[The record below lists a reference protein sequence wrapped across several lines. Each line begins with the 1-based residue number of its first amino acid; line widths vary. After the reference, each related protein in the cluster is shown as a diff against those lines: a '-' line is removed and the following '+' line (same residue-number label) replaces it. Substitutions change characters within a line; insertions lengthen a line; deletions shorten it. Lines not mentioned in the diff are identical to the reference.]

1 MTGQANF
8 NRYDSDGQLD
18 HGRGDPSWSPSGT
31 WRSSSKDSRSPS
43 RNLWLPSPPHVSTY
57 APTLPLQYSYQP
69 NNRARWLRELGDL
82 LSFPTISAQSQHR
95 RDIEAAALWLK
106 EHLTR
111 LGLRHAQI
119 LPGPNG
125 GHPSVYGDWLLAPGQ
140 PTLLFYG
147 HYDVQP
153 VDPLRDWRTPP
164 FQATRVGQ
172 NLFARG
178 ASDDKGQFLIHL
190 KAIESYLKTVGSL
203 PINVKVW
210 LEGEEEINSPNLP
223 ALLDRE
229 ADRLRADAVLV
240 SDTEMLGQGRPSIIY
255 GLRGNLNFELE
266 VSGPRHDLHSGRYGG
281 AVLNPLQALCEM
293 IAGLHD
299 RTGRVTIPG
308 FYDRVRE
315 VAHALRQEL
324 RCTGP
329 TDADI
334 LTDLDLPQGW
344 GEEGYSLFERMII
357 RPALTVN
364 GISGGYVGPGN
375 KSVIPRK
382 AVARLSM
389 RLVPDQN
396 PEEIAHLLRRHFTTV
411 KPPAVTTR
419 LKITGGSPPVII
431 SRRHPAL
438 FAASRALYHT
448 WGVPPVFTRSGGTIP
463 FVPYLA
469 RFGVPVI
476 LLGFGLPDDDIH
488 APNEK
493 ISLPNFF
500 RGVETIIRF
509 LQEYRL

>member
-1 MTGQANF
+1 MNVSSHSHQLHRIGQPVH
-8 NRYDSDGQLD
+8 R
-18 HGRGDPSWSPSGT
+18 RGDPCGRPLVMWSPSSQ
-31 WRSSSKDSRSPS
+31 WSPNSPAWSPS
-43 RNLWLPSPPHVSTY
+43 SITSVT
-57 APTLPLQYSYQP
+57 TLNAPLQYSSQP
-69 NNRARWLRELGDL
+69 SNRQRWLRELSKL
-82 LSFPTISAQSQHR
+82 LSYPTISAQPRHR

-119 LPGPNG
+119 LPGPNR
-125 GHPSVYGDWLLAPGQ
+125 GHPSVYADWLLAPGR

-153 VDPLRDWRTPP
+153 VDPLRDWHTPP
-164 FQATRVGQ
+164 FQATRIGQ
-172 NLFARG
+172 NLFSRG
-178 ASDDKGQFLIHL
+178 ASDDKGQLFIHF

-203 PINVKVW
+203 PINIKIW
-210 LEGEEEINSPNLP
+210 LEGEEEINSPNLSTF
-223 ALLDRE
+223 LDRE
-229 ADRLRADAVLV
+229 ATRLQADAVLV

-281 AVLNPLQALCEM
+281 AVHNPLQALCEM

-299 RTGRVTIPG
+299 GSGRVTIPG
-308 FYDRVRE
+308 FYQRVQE
-315 VAHALRQEL
+315 VSPTLRQEL
-324 RCTGP
+324 RCTAP
-329 TDADI
+329 ADEDI
-334 LTDLDLPQGW
+334 LAELDIPRGW
-344 GEEGYSLFERMII
+344 GEKGYNLFECMTI

-364 GISGGYVGPGN
+364 GVSGGYVGPGS

-382 AVARLSM
+382 GVARLSM
-389 RLVPDQN
+389 RLVPDQS
-396 PEEIAHLLRRHFTTV
+396 PSAIAHLLRWHIAAI
-411 KPPAVTTR
+411 KPPAVSTR
-419 LKITGGSPPVII
+419 LKITGGSPPII
-431 SRRHPAL
+431 IPRRHPAI
-438 FAASRALYHT
+438 AAAARAIYHT

-463 FVPYLA
+463 VVSQLQQRFAVPI
-469 RFGVPVI
+469 I

-493 ISLPNFF
+493 ISLPNLF

>member
-1 MTGQANF
+1 
-8 NRYDSDGQLD
+8 
-18 HGRGDPSWSPSGT
+18 
-31 WRSSSKDSRSPS
+31 
-43 RNLWLPSPPHVSTY
+43 
-57 APTLPLQYSYQP
+57 LPLQYSHQP
-69 NNRARWLRELGDL
+69 INRERWLRELGKL

-95 RDIEAAALWLK
+95 RDNEAAALWLK

-119 LPGPNG
+119 LSGPNG
-125 GHPSVYGDWLLAPGQ
+125 GHPSVYADWLLAPGQ

-164 FQATRVGQ
+164 FQATCVGQ

-229 ADRLRADAVLV
+229 AARLRADAVLI

-266 VSGPRHDLHSGRYGG
+266 VGGPRHDLHSGRYGG
-281 AVLNPLQALCEM
+281 AVHNPLQALCEM
-293 IAGLHD
+293 IAGLHNHA
-299 RTGRVTIPG
+299 GRVTIPG

-324 RCTGP
+324 RCAGP
-329 TDADI
+329 TDEDI

-364 GISGGYVGPGN
+364 GIFGGYVGPGN
-375 KSVIPRK
+375 KSVIPKK

-438 FAASRALYHT
+438 TAASRAIYHT
-448 WGVPPVFTRSGGTIP
+448 WGVPPVFTRSGGSIP
-463 FVPYLA
+463 FVPYLQQY
-469 RFGVPVI
+469 FGVPII

-500 RGVETIIRF
+500 RGIETIIRF